1 MIKKLF
7 LSGVDP
13 IEFFD
18 KKYAVWLDFKSTQ
31 NNVLHGSGRKNAS
44 VSEGFSVEI
53 EREADTETF
62 DGTIYAFM
70 FMDGLLQIVNKK
82 VEPVVF

>member
-1 MIKKLF
+1 M
-7 LSGVDP
+7 
-13 IEFFD
+13 
-18 KKYAVWLDFKSTQ
+18 WLDFRSTQ
-31 NNVLHGSGRKNAS
+31 GNFLHSSGRKIVS
-44 VSEGFSVEI
+44 VSEGISLEI

-82 VEPVVF
+82 LDSVLF